1 MQALRRSLCHPELLE
16 PTGEDRPMVRG
27 QVLMLVGVDQ
37 ARRPDVT
44 LHFLESFIRV
54 GPSPK
59 GSENDRVGADASR
72 PVVGGRCLLARG
84 DGFLR
89 GRLVRFTTAADESES
104 TGGAEEAETADH
116 EQAAQCA
123 LQAAGAID
131 VFRRVPHGFD
141 LNGPPT
147 RLTLRRRRYTHKAEF
162 VLRVEGD
169 GGACSIVE

>member
-44 LHFLESFIRV
+44 LNLLESFIRV

-72 PVVGGRCLLARG
+72 PVVGGRCLLAGRARLLLAEG
-84 DGFLR
+84 AGLRR
-89 GRLVRFTTAADESES
+89 GRLVRVTTAADESES
-104 TGGAEEAETADH
+104 TRGAEKADYEHADQCSLEAT
-116 EQAAQCA
+116 
-123 LQAAGAID
+123 GAIYAVD
-131 VFRRVPHGFD
+131 GVPHGFD
-141 LNGPPT
+141 LNRT
-147 RLTLRRRRYTHKAEF
+147 IARLTLRQM
-162 VLRVEGD
+162 
-169 GGACSIVE
+169 